1 MVGFC
6 VHCGA
11 SVPNEFVIK
20 NGEILPSEFVR
31 CSYCSQMAG
40 IKNQPP
46 QEEDPLITLLEKS
59 GTVAIKEGKI
69 VQTED

>member
-1 MVGFC
+1 
-6 VHCGA
+6 
-11 SVPNEFVIK
+11 
-20 NGEILPSEFVR
+20 
-31 CSYCSQMAG
+31 MAG